1 MLQAD
6 EKKKETMEIGESA
19 GDMAI
24 LGVDAPPHRV
34 VAEAP
39 SLVGILYKSVAEKLF
54 EELPGDKATFEE
66 TVFTKELSLMTIEAE
81 LVENLTGIL
90 GNTPPEAF
98 TAFVLHAFEQKL
110 FKSGDVLVK
119 EGDQADALF
128 MIIYGGADVD
138 V

>member
-1 MLQAD
+1 MRGLVSKESEAPASSSAILNRLPELKNMLQAD

-54 EELPGDKATFEE
+54 EELPGDKATF
-66 TVFTKELSLMTIEAE
+66 
-81 LVENLTGIL
+81 
-90 GNTPPEAF
+90 
-98 TAFVLHAFEQKL
+98 
-110 FKSGDVLVK
+110 
-119 EGDQADALF
+119 
-128 MIIYGGADVD
+128 
-138 V
+138 